1 MCAVPSIE
9 RISPYTIRAELDRPF
24 GFDQSD
30 SVPFC
35 PVRRPA
41 FFDPCL
47 QSLEEYPAGVL
58 ICARLCSCF
67 RSGSYLGLDKLAESK
82 ANSRLPLCGSET
94 DTLDVKVCT

>member
-58 ICARLCSCF
+58 ICTRLCSCF
-67 RSGSYLGLDKLAESK
+67 CSGSYLGLDKLAESK